1 MYNIKLT
8 NASGTEKVIR
18 FTEKQL
24 AERFI
29 KELPTKLPV
38 GSRVRI
44 DADLLGISGYVGG
57 LAK

>member
-8 NASGTEKVIR
+8 NASGNEKVIR
-18 FTEKQL
+18 FTEKTL

-29 KELPTKLPV
+29 KELPEKLPL

-57 LAK
+57 LAQ

>member
-18 FTEKQL
+18 FTEKTL

-29 KELPTKLPV
+29 KELPEKLPL

-44 DADLLGISGYVGG
+44 DADLLGISEYVGG
-57 LAK
+57 LAQ